1 MKITSFAAL
10 PLRQRVASGSLNL
23 KFGAFTT
30 VESVVY
36 RITADNGETGYGV
49 VEATPPMALPSEAI
63 LAISRLYG
71 SAVIG
76 ADALD
81 PLAVMTAVDG
91 RLFDLNYSVNPIR
104 AGIDAA
110 LHDLAARI
118 HGVPLSSYLG
128 ATSTPSV
135 DVLELLPLA
144 EPELM
149 EPSVT
154 QALSSGIRA
163 LKVKMNGNVDT
174 DLERVRRVREL
185 AGPDVAILCDANQSY
200 QRDEALRAATALH
213 ASSVQIFEQPLSR
226 DDLDAMTWLTDASP
240 IPIEA
245 DESVLS
251 VDDAETVIA
260 RRAADCVSLRIAR
273 FGGIA
278 QTMAVAHRCHEH
290 GLAFRFGAMF
300 APSLYDATAAHVAA
314 ALPPSPYPQ
323 ELAMHR
329 LFLDDPF
336 EGLALADGRI
346 ELDADRP
353 GTGLTVKQG
362 TNFIEIQA

>member
-1 MKITSFAAL
+1 MKIASFAAL

-30 VESVVY
+30 ADSVVY
-36 RITADNGETGYGV
+36 RITADNGATGYGV
-49 VEATPPMALPSEAI
+49 VEATPPIALPSDAI
-63 LAISRLYG
+63 LAVSKLYG
-71 SAVIG
+71 SAVLG

-81 PLAVMTAVDG
+81 PEVVMTAVDA

-104 AGIDAA
+104 AGLDCA

-128 ATSTPSV
+128 ATSASSV

-144 EPELM
+144 EPDLM
-149 EPSVT
+149 ATSVT
-154 QALSSGIRA
+154 EALSSGMRA
-163 LKVKMNGNVDT
+163 LKVKMNGDVET
-174 DLERVRRVREL
+174 DLERVQRVREL
-185 AGPDVAILCDANQSY
+185 AGPDVAILCDANASY
-200 QRDEALRAATALH
+200 QRDGALSAATALH
-213 ASSVQIFEQPLSR
+213 ASSVQVFEQPLAR
-226 DDLDAMTWLTDASP
+226 NDLDAMTWLTNASP

-251 VDDAETVIA
+251 ADDAETVIA

-278 QTMAVAHRCHEH
+278 QTMAVARLCHEH
-290 GLAFRFGAMF
+290 GLAYRFGAMF
-300 APSLYDATAAHVAA
+300 LPSLYDATAAHVAA
-314 ALPPSPYPQ
+314 ALPPSPYPH

-336 EGLALADGRI
+336 YGLVLADGTI

-353 GTGLTVKQG
+353 GTGLTLEQA
-362 TNFIEIQA
+362 TDFIEIRA